1 VTARPEEAVL
11 NPADVKYTA
20 EHEWVKA
27 VGDHLRIGITDYAQ
41 EALGDIVF
49 VTLPTIGTEVS
60 AGQSM
65 GEVES
70 TKSVS
75 DVYAPLAG
83 TVTARNEQLD
93 GAPELVNS
101 DPYGDG
107 WMIEIRPSVDLD
119 EAMSSP
125 QLLDAAAYEKLATGA
140 AS

>member
-1 VTARPEEAVL
+1 VYPDDL
-11 NPADVKYTA
+11 KYTA
-20 EHEWVKA
+20 EHEWVR
-27 VGDHLRIGITDYAQ
+27 VSGTGDDAALRIGITSYAQ

-49 VTLPTIGTEVS
+49 VTLPAVGTEVA
-60 AGQSM
+60 AGQAL

-107 WMIEIRPSVDLD
+107 WMIEIRPAVGLD
-119 EAMSSP
+119 EALSSP

-140 AS
+140 AN

>member
-1 VTARPEEAVL
+1 VTYRPEEAEL

-83 TVTARNEQLD
+83 SITSRNDALD
-93 GAPELVNS
+93 ANPELVNS
-101 DPYGDG
+101 DPYGEG
-107 WMIEIRPSVDLD
+107 WMVELAPAGGVDAALAAP
-119 EAMSSP
+119 E
-125 QLLDAAAYEKLATGA
+125 LLDAAAYGALTGH
-140 AS
+140 